1 MEYITTANVL
11 VWLFIALGF
20 FLMFVSYWL
29 AAAALFGEHVAR
41 CSDHFSRPVRTTLVG
56 LLVFVIPTAVG
67 IAVLNAAPASLKW
80 VGLLMVAAPILAG
93 LVGSAGLAR
102 RIGVGLP
109 TPEDAAQPWRA
120 VLRGGS
126 VLALTFL
133 LPILGQLLLIPLV
146 LAAGTGAAV
155 FSWWSERRAHRV
167 AMAASMAA
175 TGSSATP
182 SAEPE
187 S

>member
-29 AAAALFGEHVAR
+29 AAAALFPDHVGR
-41 CSDHFSRPVRTTLVG
+41 CSERFGRPVLTLLIG
-56 LLVFVIPTAVG
+56 LLMAGVPIAAG
-67 IAVLNAAPASLKW
+67 IAVLNVAPAALKWIGLLLIAAPL
-80 VGLLMVAAPILAG
+80 LAG

-109 TPEDAAQPWRA
+109 APHDSTQPWRA
-120 VLRGGS
+120 VLRGGV

-133 LPILGQLLLIPLV
+133 LPILGQLLLIPMV
-146 LAAGTGAAV
+146 LAAGTGAA
-155 FSWWSERRAHRV
+155 FLSWWAQRRSRRADE
-167 AMAASMAA
+167 AGAAVPVP
-175 TGSSATP
+175 TGPP
-182 SAEPE
+182 S
-187 S
+187 

>member
-29 AAAALFGEHVAR
+29 AAAALFPDHVAR
-41 CSDHFSRPVRTTLVG
+41 CSSHFSRPIRTTLIG
-56 LLVFVIPTAVG
+56 LLVFVVPISIG

-80 VGLLMVAAPILAG
+80 VGLLLVAAPILAG

-109 TPEDAAQPWRA
+109 TPEDGVQPWRA
-120 VLRGGS
+120 VLRGGI

-155 FSWWSERRAHRV
+155 FSWWGERRAHR
-167 AMAASMAA
+167 AALAPMLAA
-175 TGSSATP
+175 KESSSTP

-187 S
+187 A

>member
-29 AAAALFGEHVAR
+29 ASAALFPAHVAR
-41 CSDHFSRPVRTTLVG
+41 CAEQFRRPVVTTLIG
-56 LLVFVIPTAVG
+56 LLLAVAP
-67 IAVLNAAPASLKW
+67 IAAGTGVLNAAPAALKW
-80 VGLLMVAAPILAG
+80 IGLLLIAAPLLAG

-109 TPEDAAQPWRA
+109 TPHDATQPWRA
-120 VLRGGS
+120 VLRGGV

-133 LPILGQLLLIPLV
+133 LPILGQLLVIPLV
-146 LAAGTGAAV
+146 LTAGTGAAF
-155 FSWWSERRAHRV
+155 FSWWGERRARRPVEAAETAPLV
-167 AMAASMAA
+167 AGPQS
-175 TGSSATP
+175 
-182 SAEPE
+182 
-187 S
+187 